1 MNDEFRAQAYKLLSE
16 FIRAISQDDR
26 QELKNQFNISE
37 ALAEE
42 IQEIVREYYPNEKFS
57 LGIAPFES
65 EFSTEKSKRP
75 NIEFFEMNDS
85 SRWGAECV
93 LWINNKPS
101 EPILHVEFFGQP
113 SNLKLQ
119 YKYIGS

>member
-16 FIRAISQDDR
+16 FIRAINQDDR
-26 QELKNQFNISE
+26 QELKNQFNVSE

-42 IQEIVREYYPNEKFS
+42 IQEMVREYYPNEKFS

-65 EFSTEKSKRP
+65 AFSTEKSKRP

-101 EPILHVEFFGQP
+101 EPILHVEFFGQT